1 MFQPPHYPTVQFLL
15 RWGSILAL
23 VIALLPVA
31 AATAAVWCG
40 AAWWVAP
47 AGLAVGGML
56 WLFVKSYVEVLS
68 IIADTLLPK

>member
-15 RWGSILAL
+15 RWGGALAIG
-23 VIALLPVA
+23 IALAPVA
-31 AATAAVWCG
+31 AAAAAIWWG
-40 AAWWVAP
+40 AAWWVA
-47 AGLAVGGML
+47 AAAAAVGVVL

>member
-15 RWGSILAL
+15 RWGGVLAIG
-23 VIALLPVA
+23 IALAPVA
-31 AATAAVWCG
+31 AAAAAIWCG
-40 AAWWVAP
+40 AAWWVAV
-47 AGLAVGGML
+47 AAAAVGAVL